1 MRFTDIHIESEI
13 AMSARKQFL
22 GVREVNPELKK
33 LLEAAKGVK
42 VSEAELQ
49 EQRVSFAFGNAPES
63 QFITKESVRTTSHSI
78 SLAH

>member
-1 MRFTDIHIESEI
+1 VRITRSNHDLEAI
-13 AMSARKQFL
+13 MSARKQFL
-22 GVREVNPELKK
+22 GVREVSPELKA
-33 LLEAAKGVK
+33 LLEAVRGVR